1 VYLLAACLFCLS
13 CSDDGVDTPARD
25 TPSPATIEA
34 PRRAQDRP
42 RRTARPDLLEALRED
57 VRATRHPA
65 DGGGRAWLDPDAE
78 EDTATTA
85 STPGRWS
92 IVYEVGPLGIAEKGV
107 IFLQVSPFWGWSTP
121 QVTDE
126 RMPGFTTITT
136 EAKDVTLTP
145 RTLAQQLL
153 GIEVTGRAL
162 GAGERVRIVYGA
174 GEAGAVADRYAERG
188 SRFWIAVDGDG
199 DGVRKLIDDSP
210 AVTVRAGR
218 PDRLQAILPTT
229 AHPGETVRLHL
240 AVLDQLGN
248 TGVDVAGDL
257 VIDPS
262 PGLDVVARVTL
273 STDDGGRASVPVTAR
288 EAGTYRLRV
297 SGPGELAAES
307 NPMEVSATG
316 PRVLWGDLHG
326 HSNLSDGTG
335 LPEDYYRYAR
345 DVAGLDVA
353 ALTDHDHWGMQFIDG
368 HPELWQE
375 ISRETQRFHDP
386 GRFVTLLAYEW
397 TNWIYGHRHVLYF
410 TDSGPLYTS
419 IDPRTETPA
428 QLWAA
433 LAGQEALTVAH
444 HSAGGPIATDWTF
457 VPDPVLEPVTE
468 VVSVHGSSEAE
479 DSPGRIYDPVP
490 GNFVR
495 DALDLGYRFGFVGS
509 GDSHDGHP
517 GNAHLAART
526 GGLAAILSEE
536 LTRPAVLEALRSR
549 RVYATSGQRIL
560 LRFSLAGARMG
571 TTVARATLPA
581 IPEALVRV
589 VGTGPLERIDIIR
602 AGNAVDSL
610 PCGGAREVTFT
621 HPVNDL
627 TAGGYVYVR
636 VVQTDGGLAWSSP
649 VYLE

>member
-1 VYLLAACLFCLS
+1 V
-13 CSDDGVDTPARD
+13 
-25 TPSPATIEA
+25 
-34 PRRAQDRP
+34 
-42 RRTARPDLLEALRED
+42 EALRED
-57 VRATRHPA
+57 IRAPRHPS
-65 DGGGRAWLDPDAE
+65 DGGGRAWIEPSPGGE
-78 EDTATTA
+78 TAITA

-92 IVYEVGPLGIAEKGV
+92 IVYEVGPLGIAEKGM

-126 RMPGFTTITT
+126 RMPGYTTATT
-136 EAKDVTLTP
+136 EAKDVALTA
-145 RTLAQQLL
+145 RTLAAQLL
-153 GIEVTGRAL
+153 GVEVTGRAL
-162 GAGERVRIVYGA
+162 VAGERVRIVYGA

-188 SRFWIAVDGDG
+188 SRFWVAVDGDG
-199 DGVRKLIDDSP
+199 DGVRKLIADSP
-210 AVTVRAGR
+210 AVTVLAGR
-218 PDRLQAILPTT
+218 ADRLQAILPST

-240 AVLDQLGN
+240 AVLDELGS
-248 TGVDVAGDL
+248 TGVDVSGDL
-257 VIDPS
+257 VITPS
-262 PGLDVVARVTL
+262 PGLEVASHVTL
-273 STDDGGRASVPVTAR
+273 SPDDGGRATIPVTAH
-288 EAGTYRLRV
+288 ESGTYRLRI
-297 SGPGELAAES
+297 SGPGNLVAES

-335 LPEDYYRYAR
+335 LPEDYFRYAR
-345 DVAGLDVA
+345 DVAALDVA
-353 ALTDHDHWGMQFIDG
+353 ALTDHDHWGMQFIDS
-368 HPELWQE
+368 HPEVWE
-375 ISRETQRFHDP
+375 AISRETKRFHAP

-397 TNWIYGHRHVLYF
+397 TSWIYGHRHVLYF
-410 TDSGPLYTS
+410 TDSGPLHSS

-479 DSPGRIYDPVP
+479 DSPGRIYNPVP

-526 GGLAAILSEE
+526 GGIAAILSEE

-549 RVYATSGQRIL
+549 RVYATSGPRIL

-571 TTVARATLPA
+571 TTVATTALPA
-581 IPEALVRV
+581 VPEALVRA
-589 VGTGPLERIDIIR
+589 VGTAPLERVDIIQAR
-602 AGNAVDSL
+602 KPVVSV
-610 PCGGAREVTFT
+610 PCDGAREITLT
-621 HPVNDL
+621 HAVNGL
-627 TAGGYVYVR
+627 AAGSYVYVR